1 MQLYSTTFSRG
12 IPLLATLTLLSA
24 CTEGFD
30 LDMRRFADGGFST
43 TQAAQNA
50 PTANRPNPDARGVI
64 SYPSYQVALAKRGD
78 TVAQV
83 ADRVGIP
90 AAELARYNGIS
101 IDSVLR
107 KDELLALPKR
117 VQEPPTGVIQPS
129 GSIDIQTLAGDAIDR
144 APTGATPTTAPSTK
158 QSGSEPLRHRV
169 ERGETAYSVARL
181 YGVSV
186 RSLADWNGLG
196 ANLTVREGQH
206 LLIPVKLEHS
216 TPTTRVSQPGEGSNT
231 PTPPSATQPLPDD
244 KAVPTKTAAKPASP
258 GLESTR
264 TQASAARM
272 SLPVSGKVTS
282 LFDADKA
289 GYILISAKPGTAVK
303 AAAGGTV
310 RLVSRDVEGEEI
322 VVIDHGDKTQ
332 TAYSFIEGISVA
344 KGQKVKRGQ
353 QIAKATKNQYNAIQ
367 FLVFKGTDPVDPM
380 LYLN

>member
-24 CTEGFD
+24 CAGGFD
-30 LDMRRFADGGFST
+30 LDLRRFADGGLST

-50 PTANRPNPDARGVI
+50 QTANRPNPDARGII

-83 ADRVGIP
+83 AERIGVP

-101 IDSVLR
+101 VDSVLR

-117 VQEPPTGVIQPS
+117 VQEPTTGVIQPS

-144 APTGATPTTAPSTK
+144 APTATAPTK
-158 QSGSEPLRHRV
+158 APSPKQPGSEPLRHRI

-196 ANLTVREGQH
+196 ADLTVREGQH
-206 LLIPVKLEHS
+206 LLIPVKLEQAKPN
-216 TPTTRVSQPGEGSNT
+216 TPISQPGEGSST
-231 PTPPSATQPLPDD
+231 PTPPSSTQPLPDE
-244 KAVPTKTAAKPASP
+244 KAVPTKPAAKPASP

-264 TQASAARM
+264 TTASAAKM
-272 SLPVSGKVTS
+272 ALPVSGKVTS

-310 RLVSRDVEGEEI
+310 RLVSKDVEGEEI
-322 VVIDHGDKTQ
+322 VVIDHGDNTQ
-332 TAYSFIEGISVA
+332 TAYSFIEGINVT

-380 LYLN
+380 PYLN